1 MSDIMRP
8 MPFAHLMNWI
18 LSEYRAQGS
27 VFGVSKLVR
36 HADGKSLPIFEEKIE
51 SPYGPAAGPH
61 TQLAQ
66 NIIAAYAAGSRF
78 FEVKTV
84 QVMDGEELSKC
95 VSKPCIT
102 AADECYN
109 CEWSTELYVPQA
121 FAEYVK
127 AWFACK
133 LLAKELELGD
143 PDGFVFNMSVGYDLK
158 GIQSPK
164 VDAYIEGMK
173 DASGTEVWRECMDW
187 ALANLDRFEKVDEAY
202 VRGITPHVSNSI
214 TESTLHGCPPDEIER
229 IATYLITEK
238 NLNTYVKCNPTLLGY
253 EFARKTLDGLGY
265 DYIQFDDHHFREDLQ
280 WEDAVPM
287 FHRLMQRTGERGV
300 VLVGGDADGHLLL
313 LLLLRRVGQVVGGG
327 KACSGDSYQ
336 GYDDRVFV
344 VYGDGPGL
352 VADIAD
358 FEFTAFGDRYHGP
371 AVFAGDGAF
380 WGAGRLY
387 ERSFDGVFVF
397 FIHYR

>member
-36 HADGKSLPIFEEKIE
+36 HAGGKALPIFEEKIE

-133 LLAKELELGD
+133 LLAKELELGRRLCVQHERGLRPQGHPEPQGGRLHRGD
-143 PDGFVFNMSVGYDLK
+143 
-158 GIQSPK
+158 
-164 VDAYIEGMK
+164 EG
-173 DASGTEVWRECMDW
+173 R
-187 ALANLDRFEKVDEAY
+187 LRY
-202 VRGITPHVSNSI
+202 RGVAGVH
-214 TESTLHGCPPDEIER
+214 
-229 IATYLITEK
+229 
-238 NLNTYVKCNPTLLGY
+238 
-253 EFARKTLDGLGY
+253 GLGS
-265 DYIQFDDHHFREDLQ
+265 
-280 WEDAVPM
+280 
-287 FHRLMQRTGERGV
+287 
-300 VLVGGDADGHLLL
+300 
-313 LLLLRRVGQVVGGG
+313 GQ
-327 KACSGDSYQ
+327 SGP
-336 GYDDRVFV
+336 V
-344 VYGDGPGL
+344 
-352 VADIAD
+352 
-358 FEFTAFGDRYHGP
+358 
-371 AVFAGDGAF
+371 
-380 WGAGRLY
+380 
-387 ERSFDGVFVF
+387 
-397 FIHYR
+397 

>member
-36 HADGKSLPIFEEKIE
+36 HADGKALPIFEEKIE

-202 VRGITPHVSNSI
+202 VRGITPTCPTPSPSPP
-214 TESTLHGCPPDEIER
+214 STAAPPTR
-229 IATYLITEK
+229 SSASP
-238 NLNTYVKCNPTLLGY
+238 PTSSP
-253 EFARKTLDGLGY
+253 K
-265 DYIQFDDHHFREDLQ
+265 
-280 WEDAVPM
+280 
-287 FHRLMQRTGERGV
+287 RT
-300 VLVGGDADGHLLL
+300 
-313 LLLLRRVGQVVGGG
+313 
-327 KACSGDSYQ
+327 
-336 GYDDRVFV
+336 
-344 VYGDGPGL
+344 
-352 VADIAD
+352 
-358 FEFTAFGDRYHGP
+358 
-371 AVFAGDGAF
+371 
-380 WGAGRLY
+380 
-387 ERSFDGVFVF
+387 
-397 FIHYR
+397 